1 MKIQLYFDGKEY
13 LGIRSEDQ
21 KLSEIKKTKSRN
33 KVVKVALSRQKT
45 FIQKYYFKNISNFP
59 KSEWKD

>member
-1 MKIQLYFDGKEY
+1 MEKNILE
-13 LGIRSEDQ
+13 LEVRTRSCQ
-21 KLSEIKKTKSRN
+21 RLKKTKSRN